1 MLATYREHFLHFAIL
16 GIVFFH
22 LPLDAQAPWSP
33 VAIFG
38 TLSDSS
44 SLTGVYTMESD
55 SNVSVI
61 SLMWSFTEPPSF
73 SFSVMSFFQSCCL
86 FAHVLRWNCPCS
98 SYHTLHGSSLSPI
111 REGSIVKSIRAR
123 AFPLLVMNFCLPL
136 HFWEQS
142 QLCSLCPSNPP
153 WWEPC
158 MRHWNCTS

>member
-22 LPLDAQAPWSP
+22 LPLDAQVPWSP

-73 SFSVMSFFQSCCL
+73 SFSVPYGM
-86 FAHVLRWNCPCS
+86 
-98 SYHTLHGSSLSPI
+98 
-111 REGSIVKSIRAR
+111 E
-123 AFPLLVMNFCLPL
+123 LVVDQPTPAAL
-136 HFWEQS
+136 
-142 QLCSLCPSNPP
+142 
-153 WWEPC
+153 
-158 MRHWNCTS
+158 